1 VNDPLLTEEVLGRV
15 IVFDTETGGLDPF
28 IHSLLSIG
36 LVSYDGT
43 RRTEIFVCEPDI
55 GFHPRSMQVNGID
68 LDWIREH
75 GVSPREAVAQVEAFL
90 AETAPERP
98 DPPAMM
104 VGHNVAFD
112 LSYMRRIYSLA
123 GQPFPREFSH
133 RSIDTHTI
141 LWSLAVRGAL
151 PFDATSSD
159 GAFKWFQIEPP
170 PEARHTALG
179 DAIATRDLLE
189 QLLPLIAE

>member
-1 VNDPLLTEEVLGRV
+1 MLENEALSRV
-15 IVFDTETGGLDPF
+15 VVFDTETGGLDPL

-36 LVSYDGT
+36 LVSWDGSK
-43 RRTEIFVCEPDI
+43 RTEIFVREPEVCS
-55 GFHPRSMQVNGID
+55 HPRSMQVNGID
-68 LDWIREH
+68 LDWIQAN

-90 AETAPERP
+90 DEVAPERP

-133 RSIDTHTI
+133 RSIDTHTM
-141 LWSLAVRGAL
+141 LWSLAVRGVL